1 MVKTELLE
9 YQHYQDV
16 VFKCVNEKR
25 DDKMYIYLLDLIV
38 IDFYLLKC
46 LFLNS
51 EYFSLSIKQY
61 QLKI

>member
-51 EYFSLSIKQY
+51 EYFSLSINQY